1 MFSMY
6 KYRVVDTKNGVSLH
20 LKAKTKDAAIKALEN
35 MIKEIK
41 KKGNI

>member
-1 MFSMY
+1 MFSLY
-6 KYRVVDTKNGVSLH
+6 KYKVVDTKNGASLR

-41 KKGNI
+41 EEK